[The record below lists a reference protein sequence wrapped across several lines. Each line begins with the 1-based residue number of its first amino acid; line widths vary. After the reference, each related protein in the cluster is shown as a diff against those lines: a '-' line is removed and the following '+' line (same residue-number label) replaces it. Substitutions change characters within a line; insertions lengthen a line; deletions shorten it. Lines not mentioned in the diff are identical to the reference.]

1 MDNRIKQIRES
12 EKKSHIKMYSSDE
25 IYQSGS
31 WLNRPIKTI
40 KDIIPI
46 FQGYQKLRV
55 LDLGCGVGRNS
66 IFIAEEY
73 KEIDCIVECVDIL
86 ELAIEKLS
94 FNAEKYGVSEYIRGV
109 VKPIEE
115 YTIKENKYDF
125 IIAVSALE
133 HVETVESF
141 LSKLEEI
148 RDGICENGVVCLVM
162 NSEVREKDKV
172 TGEELPAQFEVN
184 LKTKE
189 LQEILNWTFEGWTVL
204 KTSVQEQQYDIPR
217 ESGICDLQT
226 KVVSFVARK

>member
-1 MDNRIKQIRES
+1 MDNRIRQIRES

-25 IYQSGS
+25 IYQPGS
-31 WLNRPIKTI
+31 WLTRTIKTI
-40 KDIIPI
+40 KDIVSL
-46 FQGYQKLRV
+46 FQEYQKLRV
-55 LDLGCGVGRNS
+55 LDLGCGIGRNS
-66 IFIAEEY
+66 IFIAEQY

-94 FNAEKYGVSEYIRGV
+94 FNAEKYGVSEHIRGI

-115 YTIKENKYDF
+115 YTIKENTYDF

-148 RDGICENGVVCLVM
+148 RDGICENGVVCLVI
-162 NSEVREKDKV
+162 NSEVREKDKL

-184 LKTKE
+184 LKTEE
-189 LQEILNWTFEGWTVL
+189 LQEILNRTFEGWTVL
-204 KTSVQEQQYDIPR
+204 KSSVQEQQYDIPR
-217 ESGICDLQT
+217 ENGIIDLQT